1 MDKTPLGVLTGD
13 IVGSRRINDQTR
25 LDQALESALGLLESQ
40 YGACVDRYRGDGFQV
55 ALRSPVQTMTAAVL
69 TRAALIRHSPSRRET
84 WDARIAVA
92 IGSGHLPK
100 TGRFASANGEVY
112 VRSGQALDALSEGDT
127 RFALSLPEPDDTLAL
142 LTRFADATLQG
153 WTHNAAEVMYWQLQ
167 HAETQKALA
176 KRLGRAQST
185 IHQRLHAARWP
196 LIEEYLAHVEQR
208 IAAIMEA
215 SR

>member
-1 MDKTPLGVLTGD
+1 MDDIPLGVLTGD
-13 IVGSRRINDQTR
+13 IVGSRRIKDAVG
-25 LDQALESALGLLESQ
+25 LDKALENTLALLETQ
-40 YGACVDRYRGDGFQV
+40 YAARVDRYRGDGFQV
-55 ALRSPVQTMTAAVL
+55 ALHSPAQAMMAAVL

-92 IGSGHLPK
+92 VGAGDLPE

-127 RFALSLPEPDDTLAL
+127 RFALSFPEPDDTLAL
-142 LTRFADATLQG
+142 LTRFADAVIQG
-153 WTHNAAEVMYWQLQ
+153 WTHNAAEVMYWRLQ

-176 KRLGRAQST
+176 ERLGRAQST

-196 LIEEYLAHVEQR
+196 LIEEYLVHVRQR
-208 IAAIMEA
+208 ITAVMEA
-215 SR
+215 PR